1 MTKKTK
7 PQKAKSK
14 KPPQA
19 PGSSHSM
26 PPENTYK
33 VPISNN
39 TCEGLSETDFPP
51 LPNSPTSETVPA
63 LGGRKGNPP
72 DDTVGGIGDAA
83 QSALPSTGGLS
94 VPGITDTGKKN
105 GEDDKGSLQIKIHL
119 NLHAKVKL
127 ELDAQI
133 YGDIVIGLL

>member
-1 MTKKTK
+1 ML
-7 PQKAKSK
+7 
-14 KPPQA
+14 
-19 PGSSHSM
+19 PGNPHH
-26 PPENTYK
+26 
-33 VPISNN
+33 VPLPND
-39 TCEGLSETDFPP
+39 TTEGLSETDFPP
-51 LPNSPTSETVPA
+51 LPNSPTAETVPT
-63 LGGRKGNPP
+63 LGGRKGNSP
-72 DDTVGGIGDAA
+72 DDTVGGVGETA

-94 VPGITDTGKKN
+94 VPGVTDTGKKN

>member
-7 PQKAKSK
+7 PQKAKSN
-14 KPPQA
+14 KPPSS
-19 PGSSHSM
+19 PGQSHRM
-26 PPENTYK
+26 LPGNPHH
-33 VPISNN
+33 VPLPND
-39 TCEGLSETDFPP
+39 TTEGLSETDFPP
-51 LPNSPTSETVPA
+51 LPNSPTAETVPT
-63 LGGRKGNPP
+63 LGGRKGNSP
-72 DDTVGGIGDAA
+72 DDTAGGVGETA

-94 VPGITDTGKKN
+94 VPGVTDTGKKN